1 MSRLREVA
9 AGVLVATSRIDFLN
23 SVVVLG
29 RGGGAL
35 LIDPGWEQDELDA
48 MAAELG
54 QRRLTAVAGFATH
67 AHHDHVLWHP
77 LFGDVPRWASS
88 DTTRLSGAH
97 RGELIEALGDGYRP
111 DTLELVGRLTSIP
124 GQVLPWPGAQATVI
138 VHDAHAIG
146 HAALWF
152 GELGVLVAGDM
163 LSDVE
168 LPLLGEGRS
177 ALAEYQAGLD
187 ELAPYAQIA
196 TLVIPGHGTP
206 WLDAAARLAAD
217 RRYLD
222 ALARGTAS
230 DDPRLTNPG
239 MAEAHATNLQ
249 TVGSTATRPGS

>member
-1 MSRLREVA
+1 VTTLREVA
-9 AGVLVATSRIDFLN
+9 TGVLVATSRIDALN
-23 SVVVLG
+23 SVVVVG
-29 RGGGAL
+29 RDGGVL

-48 MAAELG
+48 VAAELG
-54 QRRLTAVAGFATH
+54 RLQLTPVAGFSTH

-77 LFGDVPRWASS
+77 AWGDAPRWASS
-88 DTTRLSGAH
+88 DTVRIAGAH
-97 RGELIEALGDGYRP
+97 RHELVEALGTGFRA
-111 DTLELVGRLTSIP
+111 DTLELVARLTAIP
-124 GQVLPWPGAQATVI
+124 GQTLPWAGAQATVI

-206 WLDAAARLAAD
+206 GLDAAARLAAD